1 MGSVGDALVIGLGN
15 PILSDDGI
23 GWRVAQH
30 LRAALEGN
38 RDLNPIDGVD
48 IREAAVGGLSLVE
61 MMVGYDRVVVIDAI
75 VTRQSVPG
83 TVTCLTL
90 SDLPGSLNSA
100 SAHDTNVLT
109 ALHALRRFGA
119 NVPQSDMI
127 SVVAV
132 EASDVLTFAERCTPA
147 VESAIPLAVSVV
159 LECLR
164 RVAVN

>member
-1 MGSVGDALVIGLGN
+1 MGDALVIGLGN

-30 LRAALEGN
+30 LRMALDANHE
-38 RDLNPIDGVD
+38 LNSIDGVD

-61 MMVGYDRVVVIDAI
+61 MMVGYQRVVVIDAM
-75 VTRQSVPG
+75 VTRRTVPG

-147 VESAIPLAVSVV
+147 VEAAIPVAAAAV
-159 LECLR
+159 LECLQ